1 MALIRRIEPETPGAP
16 AQPLDTGD
24 PFRFH
29 GGRVVPTLDAA
40 IPKAASELSYY
51 FVIYPVASAAEKP
64 QLTMMFLR
72 EGKLVAKASPD
83 LPAPD
88 LSGVIRYVASLP
100 LTSFTPGDYEVRTI
114 VRQGATSAEEHA
126 VFSINP

>member
-1 MALIRRIEPETPGAP
+1 MSSMALIRRIEPEPQGAP
-16 AQPLDTGD
+16 SLPLDTGD

-29 GGRVVPTLDAA
+29 GGKVVPTLDKV
-40 IPKAASELSYY
+40 IPGATSELSYY

-83 LPAPD
+83 LPTPD
-88 LSGVIRYVASLP
+88 PSGVIRYVASLP
-100 LTSFTPGDYEVRTI
+100 ITSFTPGDYEV
-114 VRQGATSAEEHA
+114 
-126 VFSINP
+126 